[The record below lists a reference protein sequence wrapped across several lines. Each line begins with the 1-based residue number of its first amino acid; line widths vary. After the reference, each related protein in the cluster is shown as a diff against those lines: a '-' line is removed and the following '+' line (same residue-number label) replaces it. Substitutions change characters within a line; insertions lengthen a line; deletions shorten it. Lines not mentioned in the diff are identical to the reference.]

1 MANNKQGQNAVR
13 QALSTSTTSI
23 SQNQRQDGLKVVSG
37 RVDSII
43 LDENSDGFES
53 WNDIGRIAFTPV
65 DTEYGNDSFSTAYPI
80 DSNRKNL
87 PLVGEVVLIF
97 KLTNPPL
104 GNIKSDLIQYFYL
117 RTLNLY
123 NHPHH
128 NADPNLTLSDSEFN
142 FGGTF
147 VERGNI
153 HPLLPFTGDTIL
165 ESRYGSSIRLGNT
178 SQTDSE
184 YANNWSETG
193 ESGDPITI
201 IRNGQ
206 PDNVAEEGWL
216 PIVEKID
223 EDKSSIY
230 LTSTQQI
237 PLTSATTN
245 YSAVRQTPEVP
256 NAYSSN
262 QVILNSGRLVFNS
275 NVDSILLSSQ
285 KTVTISANEDIG
297 LTSEQNVALVGTE
310 IKLGRADARE
320 SVILGDSFFDQFET
334 LLSKLSSLAS
344 ALEVLNDFPG
354 GAPIPNLI
362 VNSSA
367 ADVKAEI
374 ATLRSRLPQL
384 KSQITKTV

>member
-1 MANNKQGQNAVR
+1 MANNRQGINNLFQT
-13 QALSTSTTSI
+13 QTSNTTRRSPKRTESSVII
-23 SQNQRQDGLKVVSG
+23 SGKVN
-37 RVDSII
+37 SII
-43 LDENSDGFES
+43 VDENSDGFNS
-53 WNDIGRIAFTPV
+53 WNDVGNITFSAVDLEIGS
-65 DTEYGNDSFSTAYPI
+65 DSFATAYPI
-80 DSNRKNL
+80 DPNVKNY
-87 PLVGEVVLIF
+87 PLVGETVLIF
-97 KLTNPPL
+97 KLTHPPL
-104 GNIKSDLIQYFYL
+104 GAIRDDLVSYFY
-117 RTLNLY
+117 TTNLNLF
-123 NHPHH
+123 NTPEH
-128 NADPNLTLSDSEFN
+128 NADPKLNTNATEFD
-142 FGGTF
+142 FSGSFEEKGTI
-147 VERGNI
+147 RNI
-153 HPLLPFTGDTIL
+153 LPFPGDSVYQ
-165 ESRYGSSIRLGNT
+165 SRFGSSVRLGNT
-178 SQTDSE
+178 YECESE
-184 YANNWSETG
+184 CANNWSETG
-193 ESGDPITI
+193 NQGDPITI
-201 IRNGQ
+201 ISNGHLTGSSFN
-206 PDNVAEEGWL
+206 PYTEN
-216 PIVEKID
+216 IN
-223 EDKSSIY
+223 EDKSSLY
-230 LTSTQQI
+230 LTSTQQV
-237 PLTSATTN
+237 PLISSTTN

-256 NAYSSN
+256 NVYSSN
-262 QVILNSGRLVFNS
+262 QVLLNSGRLVFNS

>member
-1 MANNKQGQNAVR
+1 MANNKQGQSALFQAQSSGLTTR
-13 QALSTSTTSI
+13 QPRRTESSMVI
-23 SQNQRQDGLKVVSG
+23 SG

-43 LDENSDGFES
+43 LTENDEGFES
-53 WNDIGRIAFTPV
+53 WNDLGRITFTPV
-65 DTEYGNDSFSTAYPI
+65 DTEIGGDSFATAYPI
-80 DSNRKNL
+80 DSTSRSF
-87 PLVGEVVLIF
+87 PLKGETVLIF
-97 KLTNPPL
+97 KLTHPPL
-104 GNIKSDLIQYFYL
+104 GAIRADLVSYFY
-117 RTLNLY
+117 TTNLNLF
-123 NHPHH
+123 NTPEH
-128 NADPNLTLSDSEFN
+128 NSDPKLNTSATEFD
-142 FGGTF
+142 FSGSFEEKGTI
-147 VERGNI
+147 RNT
-153 HPLLPFTGDTIL
+153 LPFPGDSIIQ
-165 ESRYGSSIRLGNT
+165 SRFGSSIRLGNT
-178 SQTDSE
+178 YQSDSD
-184 YANNWSETG
+184 YTNNWSETG
-193 ESGDPITI
+193 EQGSPITI
-201 IRNGQ
+201 ISNDHPTGSAFE
-206 PDNVAEEGWL
+206 PTIEDVN
-216 PIVEKID
+216 
-223 EDKSSIY
+223 EDKSSLY
-230 LTSTQQI
+230 LTSAQQI
-237 PLTSATTN
+237 PLVSSTTN

-262 QVILNSGRLVFNS
+262 QVLLNSGRLVFNS

-320 SVILGDSFFDQFET
+320 SVILGDAFFDQFET

>member
-1 MANNKQGQNAVR
+1 MANNKQGFNALNQSLRSMLPPTPTNQEKYMPSFAARVTKIEEGE
-13 QALSTSTTSI
+13 SNTMI
-23 SQNQRQDGLKVVSG
+23 SFQPIDKELGG
-37 RVDSII
+37 TDAGI
-43 LDENSDGFES
+43 
-53 WNDIGRIAFTPV
+53 
-65 DTEYGNDSFSTAYPI
+65 AYPI
-80 DSNRKNL
+80 SPNTDI
-87 PLVGEVVLIF
+87 PLIGETVLIRQ
-97 KLTNPPL
+97 LHQPNL
-104 GNIKSDLIQYFYL
+104 GVIRSDTISYFFDKPIGL
-117 RTLNLY
+117 F
-123 NHPHH
+123 HSPEH
-128 NADPNLTLSDSEFN
+128 NADPRLNTDNTEQDFSGSFI
-142 FGGTF
+142 
-147 VERGNI
+147 ERGNI
-153 HPLLPFTGDTIL
+153 RRLKPFVGDSIIQ
-165 ESRYGSSIRLGNT
+165 SRFGSSIRFGNT
-178 SQTDSE
+178 YQNEDNIP
-184 YANNWSETG
+184 NNWSEIG
-193 ESGDPITI
+193 EQGDPITI
-201 IRNGQ
+201 LRNGQ
-206 PDNVAEEGWL
+206 PDNSEGENWI
-216 PIVEKID
+216 PIVERID

-354 GAPIPNLI
+354 GSPIPNLI

-367 ADVKAEI
+367 GDVKAEI